1 MPPEVAHEVA
11 RILLIHH
18 ILILAF
24 IVDLALILIKNICP
38 AEIHVGV
45 AADHPHSPLVTVEN
59 SDAMLWEAIILLAL
73 QLHSLTR
80 IDLGFFTAIE

>member
-11 RILLIHH
+11 RILLIYH

-24 IVDLALILIKNICP
+24 IVDLALILIKSTCP

-45 AADHPHSPLVTVEN
+45 AADHLHSPLVTVEN
-59 SDAMLWEAIILLAL
+59 SDAMLWDAILLAL